1 MKKLLGIAIFTV
13 MLLTALC
20 GCNNHYHV
28 ITKIEYKEPTC
39 TEDGHYEYWQCF
51 LCDKIFIDQSGEQ
64 ETLDII
70 IPATGHSLVETEK
83 KDATCTENGNIA
95 YWQCSSCGKMY
106 LDEECTQEITD
117 VSETVI
123 PATGHNPTEVKQ
135 EKPTCTE
142 DGNKAFWH
150 CSLCD
155 KNYTDKDCTQEI
167 TNTVI
172 PSSGH
177 SLTENAYKAP
187 TCTEDGNYA
196 FWHCSLCDKNYTDED
211 CTQEIT
217 NTVIPSSG
225 HSLTE
230 NAYKA
235 PTCTEDGN
243 YGYWHCSVCNKNYT
257 GKDCTQEITNTVIP
271 SSGHDL
277 KYEYDYDNKEYSV
290 TCKNCDLNDTVTAGD
305 TKDLPIL
312 ARDENELTEIISNA
326 ADGCFIQLAN
336 DVTVTSSNFNNVLRI
351 PDGGALDLGG
361 HTVTV
366 KNNGGFVVEGTNVT
380 LQNGSVVT
388 DFANPKAGYALF
400 IGDMGDN
407 NSVTVKNISSKG
419 GFNVFNCVA
428 TLYDCEVDSSN
439 HTYYALWADEHSTI
453 NVESGTYLGGEIACV
468 HSTAGEITD
477 GEDGRGIINIK
488 GGLFHGAI
496 MATDLTVISGG
507 EFDGDIMLTPYNSNG
522 TLYQAQLIV
531 SKDYNSALN
540 IVADESKYDVSSR
553 LDENGD
559 TVYITLDK

>member
-64 ETLDII
+64 ETLEIV
-70 IPATGHSLVETEK
+70 IPATGHNLVETER

-142 DGNKAFWH
+142 DGNLAFWH

-187 TCTEDGNYA
+187 TCTEDGNY
-196 FWHCSLCDKNYTDED
+196 
-211 CTQEIT
+211 
-217 NTVIPSSG
+217 
-225 HSLTE
+225 
-230 NAYKA
+230 
-235 PTCTEDGN
+235 
-243 YGYWHCSVCNKNYT
+243 GYWHCPVCNKNYT

-305 TKDLPIL
+305 TKDLPLL

-326 ADGCFIQLAN
+326 AEGCFIQLAN
-336 DVTVTSSNFNNVLRI
+336 DITVTASGFSCVYRI
-351 PDGGALDLGG
+351 PDGGTLDLGG

-366 KNNGGFVVEGTNVT
+366 KNNGGFIVEGTNVI
-380 LQNGSVVT
+380 LQNGNVVT

-419 GFNVFNCVA
+419 GFNIFNCVA

-488 GGLFHGAI
+488 GGSFHGII

-553 LDENGD
+553 IDENGD

>member
-1 MKKLLGIAIFTV
+1 MKKLFGIAIFTV

-39 TEDGHYEYWQCF
+39 TEDGHCEYWQCL
-51 LCDKIFIDQSGEQ
+51 LCDKIFLDQSGEQ

-70 IPATGHSLVETEK
+70 IPATGHSLVETER
-83 KDATCTENGNIA
+83 KDATCTEDGNIA
-95 YWQCSSCGKMY
+95 YWLCSACGKTY

-117 VSETVI
+117 VSDTVI

-135 EKPTCTE
+135 ESPTCTE
-142 DGNKAFWH
+142 DGN
-150 CSLCD
+150 L
-155 KNYTDKDCTQEI
+155 
-167 TNTVI
+167 
-172 PSSGH
+172 
-177 SLTENAYKAP
+177 
-187 TCTEDGNYA
+187 A

-225 HSLTE
+225 H
-230 NAYKA
+230 
-235 PTCTEDGN
+235 
-243 YGYWHCSVCNKNYT
+243 
-257 GKDCTQEITNTVIP
+257 
-271 SSGHDL
+271 DL
-277 KYEYDYDNKEYSV
+277 KYEYDYENKEYSV
-290 TCKNCDLNDTVTAGD
+290 TCKNCNLSETVTAGD

-312 ARDENELTEIISNA
+312 ARDENELIDLVSNA
-326 ADGCFIQLAN
+326 DDGSYIQLAN
-336 DVTVTSSNFNNVLRI
+336 DVTVTASGFSCVYRI
-351 PDGGALDLGG
+351 PDGGTLDLGG

-366 KNNGGFVVEGTNVT
+366 KNNGGFIVEGTNVT
-380 LQNGSVVT
+380 LQNGNVVT

-488 GGLFHGAI
+488 GGLFNGII
-496 MATDLTVISGG
+496 MATDLTIISGG
-507 EFDGDIMLTPYNSNG
+507 EFDGDIKLTPYNSNG

-553 LDENGD
+553 IDENGD
-559 TVYITLDK
+559 TVYVTVEKP